1 MVRIQRVNSHLQNPG
16 RCWHVVGAP
25 HVLDEDDDDRM
36 LIFFLNGKLSDSPKA
51 TEKAEVG
58 FYPGS
63 LIPRL

>member
-1 MVRIQRVNSHLQNPG
+1 M
-16 RCWHVVGAP
+16 VGAP
-25 HVLDEDDDDRM
+25 HVLDEDDDDRT

-63 LIPRL
+63 LIPCL